1 MEEERR
7 VVCRPTV
14 LGLFSKV
21 AGMED
26 GEILNTQC
34 YHYAIISTIIE
45 IMRQL
50 SIHHWDVAGYFNG
63 DLHYC
68 LTPSTPQPWY
78 KGSIGGGKVIIC
90 LDHLLI
96 KFSFPLAS
104 W

>member
-50 SIHHWDVAGYFNG
+50 FNNSSLG
-63 DLHYC
+63 RGRLF
-68 LTPSTPQPWY
+68 QR
-78 KGSIGGGKVIIC
+78 
-90 LDHLLI
+90 
-96 KFSFPLAS
+96 
-104 W
+104 